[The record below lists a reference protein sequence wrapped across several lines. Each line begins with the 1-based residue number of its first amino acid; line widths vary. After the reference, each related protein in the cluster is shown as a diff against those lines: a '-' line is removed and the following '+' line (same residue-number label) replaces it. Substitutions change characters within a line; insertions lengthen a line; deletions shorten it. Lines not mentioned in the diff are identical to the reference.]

1 MHYEFEGRDM
11 KKILFINPSLRL
23 NSPTKF
29 LPVGIASVMTYLDQH
44 HFDFDFL
51 DIDINEMEDE
61 RIEEYLENNRYD
73 IVLSGSIVTHYK
85 WMKWLTN
92 TVRKY
97 NRNSVIVIGNSVA
110 GSIPKLFLQNS
121 SADIAILGE
130 GEITCLEVVKNI
142 IANNNTWDNIDGL
155 AYKDRNG
162 NVIINKNRK
171 GHKKLDDFP
180 MINWGKFDTEKYFQK
195 SYAAAKAID
204 DQKVRVMPVVTARGC
219 AFRCTFC
226 HFVFWNDPYRYRS
239 PSNILAEI
247 KRNIDEYQC
256 NYISFWDDL
265 SFASLA
271 QAERFADAILAS
283 GLKFN
288 WSAAVRVDLFGNPK
302 HELRRRLDVAKK
314 FKLSGCQSLGFSLE
328 SANSEILKMMNKKIE
343 GQYFIDQVALL
354 DQVGITSM
362 ISVVFGYPIE
372 TRETISET
380 FDMCLKAKVYP
391 SIGYLLPLPATGM
404 YDHALKHGFI
414 KNEDKY
420 LDSITERQ
428 DLCLNMTTMG
438 DDEVKHLI
446 AEGAEKLNTELK
458 IGLSSGKL
466 LKTGGYNKHTSK
478 KKLKKLTR
486 EKNSLILNYN
496 EAEFEADLGV
506 A

>member
-1 MHYEFEGRDM
+1 M
-11 KKILFINPSLRL
+11 KKILFVNPSLRL

-29 LPVGIASVMTYLDQH
+29 LPVGIASVMTYLDH
-44 HFDFDFL
+44 HNIDFDFL
-51 DIDINEMEDE
+51 DIDINELEDDQ
-61 RIEEYLENNRYD
+61 IEAYLENNRYD

-97 NRNSVIVIGNSVA
+97 NKNGIIIIGNSVA
-110 GSIPKLFLQNS
+110 GSIPKLFLEHS

-130 GEITCLEVVKNI
+130 GEITCLEVIKYI
-142 IANNNTWDNIDGL
+142 IAGDDGWDKIDGL

-162 NVIINKNRK
+162 RVVVNNNRK
-171 GHKKLDDFP
+171 GHKKLDDLP
-180 MINWGKFDTEKYFQK
+180 MINWDKFDTEKYFQK

-239 PSNILAEI
+239 PGNILAEI
-247 KRNIDEYQC
+247 KRNIDVYGC

-302 HELRRRLDVAKK
+302 HDLHRRLDVAKK
-314 FKLSGCQSLGFSLE
+314 FKASGCQSLGFSLE
-328 SANSEILKMMNKKIE
+328 SANSEILKMMNKRIE
-343 GQYFIDQVALL
+343 GQYFIDQVELL

-372 TRETISET
+372 TRETIAET

-428 DLCLNMTTMG
+428 DLCLNMTKMG
-438 DDEVKHLI
+438 DDEVKNLI
-446 AEGAEKLNTELK
+446 AEGAEKLNAELK
-458 IGLSSGKL
+458 IGLDSSKL
-466 LKTGGYNKHTSK
+466 LKTGGYNKHTNK

>member
-1 MHYEFEGRDM
+1 M

-23 NSPTKF
+23 KSPTKF
-29 LPVGIASVMTYLDQH
+29 LPVGIASVMTYLNSH
-44 HFDFDFL
+44 NIDFDFL
-51 DIDINEMEDE
+51 DVDINELEDSQ
-61 RIEEYLENNRYD
+61 IEDYLDRNRYD
-73 IVLSGSIVTHYK
+73 IILSGSIVTHYK

-92 TVRKY
+92 TVKTY
-97 NRNSVIVIGNSVA
+97 NRNSIVIIGNSVA
-110 GSIPKLFLQNS
+110 GSIPTLFLENS

-130 GEITCLEVVKNI
+130 GEITCLELVRKI
-142 IANNNTWDNIDGL
+142 IEDAPWDKLEGL
-155 AYKDRNG
+155 AYKKKNG
-162 NVIINKNRK
+162 EVVVNKNRR
-171 GHKKLDDFP
+171 GLKKLDDFP
-180 MINWGKFDTEKYFQK
+180 MINWQAFETEKYFQK

-239 PSNILAEI
+239 PENILAEI
-247 KRNIDEYQC
+247 KRNIELYNC

-265 SFASLA
+265 SFASLP

-302 HELRRRLDVAKK
+302 HDYQRRLEVARK

-328 SANSEILKMMNKKIE
+328 SANSEILVMMNKRIE
-343 GQYFIDQVALL
+343 GQYFLDQVDVL
-354 DQVGITSM
+354 DKVGITSM

-372 TRETISET
+372 TPDTIAET
-380 FDMCLKAKVYP
+380 FNMCLEARIYP

-404 YDHALKHGFI
+404 YDYAIKNGFI
-414 KNEDKY
+414 TDQNKY

-428 DLCLNMTTMG
+428 DLCLNMTQMG
-438 DDEVKHLI
+438 DEEVKNFI
-446 AEGAEKLNTELK
+446 AEGAGNLNEKLN
-458 IGLSSGKL
+458 IGLNSGKL

-496 EAEFEADLGV
+496 EAEFEADLGI

>member
-1 MHYEFEGRDM
+1 M
-11 KKILFINPSLRL
+11 KKILFVNPSLRL

-29 LPVGIASVMTYLDQH
+29 LPVGIASVMTYLDH
-44 HFDFDFL
+44 HNIDFDFL
-51 DIDINEMEDE
+51 DIDINELEDDQ
-61 RIEEYLENNRYD
+61 IEAYLENNRYD

-97 NRNSVIVIGNSVA
+97 NKNGIIIIGNSVA
-110 GSIPKLFLQNS
+110 GSIPKLFLEHS

-130 GEITCLEVVKNI
+130 GEITCLEVIKYI
-142 IANNNTWDNIDGL
+142 IAGDDGWDKIDGL
-155 AYKDRNG
+155 AYKDRYGRVVVN
-162 NVIINKNRK
+162 NNRK

-180 MINWGKFDTEKYFQK
+180 MINWDKFDTEKYFQK

-239 PSNILAEI
+239 PGNILAEI
-247 KRNIDEYQC
+247 KRNIDLYGC

-302 HELRRRLDVAKK
+302 HDLHRRLDVARK
-314 FKLSGCQSLGFSLE
+314 FKASGCQSLGFSLE
-328 SANSEILKMMNKKIE
+328 SANSEILKMMNKRIE
-343 GQYFIDQVALL
+343 GQYFIDQVELL

-372 TRETISET
+372 TRETIAET
-380 FDMCLKAKVYP
+380 FNMCLKAKVYP

-428 DLCLNMTTMG
+428 DLCLNMTKMG
-438 DDEVKHLI
+438 DDEVKNLI
-446 AEGAEKLNTELK
+446 AEGAEKLNAELK
-458 IGLSSGKL
+458 IGLDSNKL
-466 LKTGGYNKHTSK
+466 LKTGGYNKHTNK
-478 KKLKKLTR
+478 QKLKK
-486 EKNSLILNYN
+486 
-496 EAEFEADLGV
+496 
-506 A
+506 

>member
-1 MHYEFEGRDM
+1 M
-11 KKILFINPSLRL
+11 KKILFVNPSLRL

-29 LPVGIASVMTYLDQH
+29 LPVGIASVMTYLDH
-44 HFDFDFL
+44 HNIDFDFL
-51 DIDINEMEDE
+51 DIDINELEDDQ
-61 RIEEYLENNRYD
+61 IEAYLENNRYD

-97 NRNSVIVIGNSVA
+97 NKNGIIIIGNSVA
-110 GSIPKLFLQNS
+110 GSIPKLFLEHS

-130 GEITCLEVVKNI
+130 GEITCLEVIKYI
-142 IANNNTWDNIDGL
+142 IAGNDGWDKIDGL

-162 NVIINKNRK
+162 RVVINNNRK

-180 MINWGKFDTEKYFQK
+180 MINWNKFDTEKYFQK

-239 PSNILAEI
+239 PGNILAEI
-247 KRNIDEYQC
+247 KRNIDVYGC

-302 HELRRRLDVAKK
+302 HDLHRRLDVARK
-314 FKLSGCQSLGFSLE
+314 FKASGCQSLGFSLE
-328 SANSEILKMMNKKIE
+328 SANSEILKMMNKRIE
-343 GQYFIDQVALL
+343 GQYFIDQVELL

-372 TRETISET
+372 TRETIAET

-428 DLCLNMTTMG
+428 DLCLNMTNMG
-438 DDEVKHLI
+438 DDEVKNLI
-446 AEGAEKLNTELK
+446 AEGAEKLNAELK
-458 IGLSSGKL
+458 IGLDSSKL
-466 LKTGGYNKHTSK
+466 LKTGGYNKHTNK
-478 KKLKKLTR
+478 QKLKKLTR

>member
-1 MHYEFEGRDM
+1 M
-11 KKILFINPSLRL
+11 KKILFVNPSLRL

-29 LPVGIASVMTYLDQH
+29 LPVGIASVMTYLNH
-44 HFDFDFL
+44 HNIDFDFL
-51 DIDINEMEDE
+51 DIDINELEDDQ
-61 RIEEYLENNRYD
+61 IEAYLENNRYD

-97 NRNSVIVIGNSVA
+97 NKNSIIIIGNSVA
-110 GSIPKLFLQNS
+110 GSIPKLFLEHS

-130 GEITCLEVVKNI
+130 GEITCLEVIKYI
-142 IANNNTWDNIDGL
+142 IEGNDGWDKIDGL

-162 NVIINKNRK
+162 RVVVNNNRK
-171 GHKKLDDFP
+171 GQKKLDDFP
-180 MINWGKFDTEKYFQK
+180 MINWDKFDTEKYFQK

-239 PSNILAEI
+239 PGNILAEI
-247 KRNIDEYQC
+247 KRNIDVYGC

-302 HELRRRLDVAKK
+302 HDHQRRLDIAKK
-314 FKLSGCQSLGFSLE
+314 FKASGCQSLGFSLE
-328 SANSEILKMMNKKIE
+328 SANSEILKMMNKRIE
-343 GQYFIDQVALL
+343 GQYFIDQVELL

-372 TRETISET
+372 TRETIAET

-404 YDHALKHGFI
+404 YDHALKHEFI

-428 DLCLNMTTMG
+428 DLCLNMTKMG
-438 DDEVKHLI
+438 DDEVKNLI

-458 IGLSSGKL
+458 IGLASSKL
-466 LKTGGYNKHTSK
+466 LKTGGYNKHTNK

>member
-1 MHYEFEGRDM
+1 M

-23 NSPTKF
+23 KSSTKF
-29 LPVGIASVMTYLDQH
+29 LPVGIASVMTYLDSH
-44 HFDFDFL
+44 NIDFDFL
-51 DIDINEMEDE
+51 DVDINELEDSQ
-61 RIEEYLENNRYD
+61 IEDYLDRNRYD

-92 TVRKY
+92 TVKKY
-97 NRNSVIVIGNSVA
+97 NRNSIVIIGNSVA
-110 GSIPKLFLQNS
+110 GSIPKLFLENS
-121 SADIAILGE
+121 SADIAIQGE
-130 GEITCLEVVKNI
+130 GEITCLELVRKI
-142 IANNNTWDNIDGL
+142 IEDAPWDKLEGL
-155 AYKDRNG
+155 AYKKKNG
-162 NVIINKNRK
+162 EVVVNENRR
-171 GHKKLDDFP
+171 GLKKLDDFP
-180 MINWGKFDTEKYFQK
+180 MINWQAFETEKYFQK

-239 PSNILAEI
+239 PENILAEI
-247 KRNIDEYQC
+247 KRNIELYNC

-265 SFASLA
+265 SFASLP

-302 HELRRRLDVAKK
+302 HDYQRRLEVARK

-328 SANSEILKMMNKKIE
+328 SANSEILVMMNKRIE
-343 GQYFIDQVALL
+343 GQYFLDQVEVL
-354 DQVGITSM
+354 DKVGITSM

-372 TRETISET
+372 TPDTIAET
-380 FDMCLKAKVYP
+380 FSMCLDARVYP

-404 YDHALKHGFI
+404 YDYAIKNGFI
-414 KNEDKY
+414 TDQNKY

-428 DLCLNMTTMG
+428 DLCLNMTQM
-438 DDEVKHLI
+438 DDEEVKNLI
-446 AEGAEKLNTELK
+446 AEGAGNLNEKLN
-458 IGLSSGKL
+458 IGLNSGKL

-496 EAEFEADLGV
+496 EAEFEADLGI

>member
-1 MHYEFEGRDM
+1 M

-23 NSPTKF
+23 KSSTKF
-29 LPVGIASVMTYLDQH
+29 LPVGIASVMTYLDSH
-44 HFDFDFL
+44 NIDFDFL
-51 DIDINEMEDE
+51 DVDINELEDSQ
-61 RIEEYLENNRYD
+61 IEDYLDRNRYD

-92 TVRKY
+92 TVKKY
-97 NRNSVIVIGNSVA
+97 NRNSIVIIGNSVA
-110 GSIPKLFLQNS
+110 GSIPKLFLENS

-130 GEITCLEVVKNI
+130 GEITCLELVRKI
-142 IANNNTWDNIDGL
+142 IEDAPWDKLEGL
-155 AYKDRNG
+155 AYKKKNG
-162 NVIINKNRK
+162 EVVVNKNRR
-171 GHKKLDDFP
+171 GLKKLDDFP
-180 MINWGKFDTEKYFQK
+180 MINWQAFETEKYFQK

-239 PSNILAEI
+239 PENILAEI
-247 KRNIDEYQC
+247 KRNIELYNC

-265 SFASLA
+265 SFASLP

-302 HELRRRLDVAKK
+302 HDYQRRLEVARK

-328 SANSEILKMMNKKIE
+328 SANSEILVMMNKRIE
-343 GQYFIDQVALL
+343 GQYFLDQVEVL
-354 DQVGITSM
+354 DKVGITSM

-372 TRETISET
+372 TPDTIAET
-380 FDMCLKAKVYP
+380 FNMCLDARIYP

-404 YDHALKHGFI
+404 YDYAIKNGFI
-414 KNEDKY
+414 TDQNKY

-428 DLCLNMTTMG
+428 DLCLNMTQM
-438 DDEVKHLI
+438 DDEEVKNLI
-446 AEGAEKLNTELK
+446 AEGAGNLNEKLN
-458 IGLSSGKL
+458 IGLNSGKL

-496 EAEFEADLGV
+496 EAEFEADLGI

>member
-1 MHYEFEGRDM
+1 M

-23 NSPTKF
+23 KSSTKF
-29 LPVGIASVMTYLDQH
+29 LPVGIASVMTYLDSH
-44 HFDFDFL
+44 NIDFDFL
-51 DIDINEMEDE
+51 DVDINELEDSQ
-61 RIEEYLENNRYD
+61 IEDYLDRNRYD
-73 IVLSGSIVTHYK
+73 IILSGSIVTHYK

-92 TVRKY
+92 TVKKY
-97 NRNSVIVIGNSVA
+97 NRNSIVIIGNSVA
-110 GSIPKLFLQNS
+110 GSIPKLFLENS

-130 GEITCLEVVKNI
+130 GEITCLELVRKI
-142 IANNNTWDNIDGL
+142 IEDAPWDKLEGL
-155 AYKDRNG
+155 AYKKKNG
-162 NVIINKNRK
+162 EVVVNKNRR
-171 GHKKLDDFP
+171 GLKKLDDFP
-180 MINWGKFDTEKYFQK
+180 MINWQAFETEKYFQK

-239 PSNILAEI
+239 PENILAEI
-247 KRNIDEYQC
+247 KRNIELYNC

-265 SFASLA
+265 SFASLP

-302 HELRRRLDVAKK
+302 HDYQRRLEVARK

-328 SANSEILKMMNKKIE
+328 SANSEILVMMNKRIE
-343 GQYFIDQVALL
+343 GQYFLDQVEVL
-354 DQVGITSM
+354 DKVGITSM

-372 TRETISET
+372 TPDTIAET
-380 FDMCLKAKVYP
+380 FNMCLDARIYP

-404 YDHALKHGFI
+404 YDYAIKNGFI
-414 KNEDKY
+414 TDQNKY

-428 DLCLNMTTMG
+428 DLCLNMTQM
-438 DDEVKHLI
+438 DDEEVKNLI
-446 AEGAEKLNTELK
+446 AEGAGNLNEKLN
-458 IGLSSGKL
+458 IGLNSGKL

-496 EAEFEADLGV
+496 EAEFEADLGI

>member
-1 MHYEFEGRDM
+1 M
-11 KKILFINPSLRL
+11 KKILFVNPSLRL

-29 LPVGIASVMTYLDQH
+29 LPVGIASVMTYLDH
-44 HFDFDFL
+44 HNIDFDFL
-51 DIDINEMEDE
+51 DIDINELEDDQ
-61 RIEEYLENNRYD
+61 IEAYLENNRYD

-97 NRNSVIVIGNSVA
+97 NKNSIIIIGNSVA
-110 GSIPKLFLQNS
+110 GSIPKLFLEHS

-130 GEITCLEVVKNI
+130 GEITCLEVIKYI
-142 IANNNTWDNIDGL
+142 IAGNDGWDKIDGL

-162 NVIINKNRK
+162 RVVINNNRK

-180 MINWGKFDTEKYFQK
+180 MINWNKFDTEKYFQK

-239 PSNILAEI
+239 PGNILAEI
-247 KRNIDEYQC
+247 KRNIDVYGC

-302 HELRRRLDVAKK
+302 HDLHRRLDVARK
-314 FKLSGCQSLGFSLE
+314 FKASGCQSLGFSLE
-328 SANSEILKMMNKKIE
+328 SANSEILKMMNKRIE
-343 GQYFIDQVALL
+343 GQYFIDQVELL

-372 TRETISET
+372 TRETIAET

-428 DLCLNMTTMG
+428 DLCLNMTKMG
-438 DDEVKHLI
+438 DDEVKNLI
-446 AEGAEKLNTELK
+446 AEGAEKLNAELK
-458 IGLSSGKL
+458 IGLDSSKL
-466 LKTGGYNKHTSK
+466 LKTGGYNKHTNK
-478 KKLKKLTR
+478 QKLKKLTR